1 LEMSAIGKFG
11 VIAVAAQEER
21 DIMTYIEMY

>member
-1 LEMSAIGKFG
+1 MSAIGKFG